1 MSSPLTRMVPAGGSR
16 ASSAIRTSTRSSWP
30 GGQPAT
36 SANWP
41 MSVRCRADA
50 GWLRQHEKEKGRGT
64 VRLLVTGGTGVLG
77 RAFLPLAEAE
87 GHQVSAPG
95 RAELDLFDP
104 AAVAG
109 QLRGVDAVLHLA
121 TRIQPLEKMGQPRGM
136 APERPAARR
145 GLGHPGRRG
154 AGRRRQGVHPA
165 DRHVRLPGRPARH
178 GGDEHTGRRPGH
190 PALRAGRRGAG
201 RQVRRGRAA
210 RRGAAPRACSTARAP
225 ATTSRT
231 RPWAPRCTPR
241 TPGARCSPR
250 SPSRAASTTSAA
262 TGSGS
267 ATAGSPRPPAGDR
280 GTRQRDAGA
289 RTAYHRGGTGFHP
302 VCLLSGDARRLTASY
317 LPQ

>member
-1 MSSPLTRMVPAGGSR
+1 M
-16 ASSAIRTSTRSSWP
+16 
-30 GGQPAT
+30 
-36 SANWP
+36 
-41 MSVRCRADA
+41 
-50 GWLRQHEKEKGRGT
+50 
-64 VRLLVTGGTGVLG
+64 RLLVTGGTGVLG

-104 AAVAG
+104 AAVAAADARRG
-109 QLRGVDAVLHLA
+109 RGAAPGHAHPAAGEDGAARGVAA
-121 TRIQPLEKMGQPRGM
+121 
-136 APERPAARR
+136 ERPAARR

-165 DRHVRLPGRPARH
+165 DRHVRLPGRPAGL
-178 GGDEHTGRRPGH
+178 GGDDHTGGRPGH

-280 GTRQRDAGA
+280 GTEERDAGPLALA
-289 RTAYHRGGTGFHP
+289 RTHTTAAAQDSTRSVYFRVMPAASSPHTF
-302 VCLLSGDARRLTASY
+302 LSRSTQRRVSS
-317 LPQ
+317 